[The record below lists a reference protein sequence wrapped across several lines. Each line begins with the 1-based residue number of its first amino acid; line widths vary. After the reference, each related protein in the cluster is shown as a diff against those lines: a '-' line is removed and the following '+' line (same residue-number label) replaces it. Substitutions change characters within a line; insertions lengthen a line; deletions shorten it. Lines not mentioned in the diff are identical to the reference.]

1 MLRLF
6 FIRSKLTPPSAYP
19 EQKPAEPESGGS
31 AKETERR
38 PKARG
43 IEAEMSGRRKG
54 GAGQSGSF
62 AGWKS
67 REAANCSGK
76 PGAHRRCA
84 RARKENSMLYKLARM
99 CYFLTAADIGKKVIL
114 NGWVFK
120 LRNHGGLFFINLR
133 DRFGVTQTVIDDGA
147 PERLRGTAASLK
159 FECCIAVCGTVRQ
172 RPDSMVNPQMA
183 TGEIEVAAE
192 EIVLLNSC
200 DTLPFMIDEE
210 ETQAKEDLRLRYRF
224 LDLRSG
230 GMQSRIALRHKTA
243 FAVREF
249 LNGEGFFEIETP
261 TFIKSTPE
269 GARDFL
275 VPSRIHKGKFY
286 ALPQSPQLYKQLLM
300 VSGFDKYFQI
310 ARCYRDEDARGDRQ
324 PEFTQIDMEM
334 SFVSAEDVYSV
345 TERMMKHVFRQA
357 LNVDLP
363 TPFPRIPY
371 SQAMNLYGSD
381 KPDLRFGMTFTDPQC
396 RRRGRNGQTFDRS
409 RSCRRLLAEE
419 NFRIGR
425 GRQNL
430 RSARV
435 GVDEGDRKR
444 AGRRHL
450 QIFRKQRFRFRRPAG
465 FSGGRF
471 AAFFGRTV

>member
-1 MLRLF
+1 M
-6 FIRSKLTPPSAYP
+6 
-19 EQKPAEPESGGS
+19 
-31 AKETERR
+31 
-38 PKARG
+38 
-43 IEAEMSGRRKG
+43 
-54 GAGQSGSF
+54 
-62 AGWKS
+62 
-67 REAANCSGK
+67 
-76 PGAHRRCA
+76 
-84 RARKENSMLYKLARM
+84 
-99 CYFLTAADIGKKVIL
+99 
-114 NGWVFK
+114 
-120 LRNHGGLFFINLR
+120 
-133 DRFGVTQTVIDDGA
+133 
-147 PERLRGTAASLK
+147 
-159 FECCIAVCGTVRQ
+159 
-172 RPDSMVNPQMA
+172 
-183 TGEIEVAAE
+183 
-192 EIVLLNSC
+192 
-200 DTLPFMIDEE
+200 
-210 ETQAKEDLRLRYRF
+210 RLRYRF

-275 VPSRIHKGKFY
+275 VPSRIHNGKFY

-381 KPDLRFGMTFTDPQC
+381 KPDLRFGMTFTDFTEEA
-396 RRRGRNGQTFDRS
+396 RGCQFSVFRNAVEEGGTVKLLIVPGAADAYS
-409 RSCRRLLAEE
+409 RKKISELEE
-419 NFRIGR
+419 VAKRI
-425 GRQNL
+425 
-430 RSARV
+430 S
-435 GVDEGDRKR
+435 VDEGNRNR
-444 AGRRHL
+444 IGRRHL

-465 FSGGRF
+465 F
-471 AAFFGRTV
+471 

>member
-1 MLRLF
+1 
-6 FIRSKLTPPSAYP
+6 
-19 EQKPAEPESGGS
+19 
-31 AKETERR
+31 
-38 PKARG
+38 
-43 IEAEMSGRRKG
+43 
-54 GAGQSGSF
+54 
-62 AGWKS
+62 
-67 REAANCSGK
+67 
-76 PGAHRRCA
+76 
-84 RARKENSMLYKLARM
+84 
-99 CYFLTAADIGKKVIL
+99 
-114 NGWVFK
+114 
-120 LRNHGGLFFINLR
+120 
-133 DRFGVTQTVIDDGA
+133 
-147 PERLRGTAASLK
+147 
-159 FECCIAVCGTVRQ
+159 
-172 RPDSMVNPQMA
+172 MVNPQMP

-192 EIVLLNSC
+192 EIVVLNGC

-345 TERMMKHVFRQA
+345 TERMMKHVFKKA

-371 SQAMNLYGSD
+371 AVRYD
-381 KPDLRFGMTFTDPQC
+381 FCRFY
-396 RRRGRNGQTFDRS
+396 RS
-409 RSCRRLLAEE
+409 GAQL
-419 NFRIGR
+419 F
-425 GRQNL
+425 
-430 RSARV
+430 V
-435 GVDEGDRKR
+435 FGV
-444 AGRRHL
+444 
-450 QIFRKQRFRFRRPAG
+450 P
-465 FSGGRF
+465 
-471 AAFFGRTV
+471 